1 MNFIVEIMKK
11 EIETEE
17 SNDYSKFDEERIIQY
32 MNGKYVLEE
41 GEYIGSIELTEELK
55 MLKEIYR

>member
-1 MNFIVEIMKK
+1 
-11 EIETEE
+11 
-17 SNDYSKFDEERIIQY
+17 

-55 MLKEIYR
+55 MLKENYR